1 LEKSY
6 LAVDFFFVLSGYIL
20 TLVYHGKI
28 FDSQGA
34 LNRSSVLLFLK
45 ARFSRIYPLHLFTLL
60 ILVLWVGGMNN
71 YFPDYL
77 LKSRNNI
84 ETFIYNLLLIQSW
97 GVWDDVSWNNPS
109 WSISAEFFAYLIFPF
124 LIAVLI
130 KIDKKRRA
138 IISILIT
145 VILLIIFRYFY
156 DPNSFGFGDGEA
168 LFRCVVEFFYGVLG
182 YILTKKNEFRV
193 TLFLEKNFIQV
204 AILLFSIITFLNYD
218 SLVILLY
225 LPLIISISHDNGVIS
240 KFLSHKSLHYL
251 GLISYSIYLNHAV
264 VLYVYRDIRVYYF
277 DTPKSLGLGVELS

>member
-1 LEKSY
+1 
-6 LAVDFFFVLSGYIL
+6 
-20 TLVYHGKI
+20 
-28 FDSQGA
+28 
-34 LNRSSVLLFLK
+34 
-45 ARFSRIYPLHLFTLL
+45 
-60 ILVLWVGGMNN
+60 MNN

-145 VILLIIFRYFY
+145 VILLIIFRDFY

-193 TLFLEKNFIQV
+193 TLFLEKNFISEQ
-204 AILLFSIITFLNYD
+204 
-218 SLVILLY
+218 
-225 LPLIISISHDNGVIS
+225 
-240 KFLSHKSLHYL
+240 
-251 GLISYSIYLNHAV
+251 AV
-264 VLYVYRDIRVYYF
+264 VCVSDLMI
-277 DTPKSLGLGVELS
+277 S